1 MLLFDKGAVVAAVV
15 VTFGAIMLD
24 RLGGKM
30 SEVRFTA
37 VIGIDDDDAAA
48 APPTVAVV
56 AP

>member
-30 SEVRFTA
+30 SEVRFNA

-48 APPTVAVV
+48 APPTVVVV